1 MPRCICFIMIF
12 TNTVFILAGLIV
24 IYGLGFAIITASM
37 SALAADVAKEGQLGA
52 SLGVLST
59 LMDVGQTLGPPTIG
73 IISGFYGYSLGI
85 GALGILLS
93 LAIVF
98 SLFAFRKQSTPDAV

>member
-1 MPRCICFIMIF
+1 MFTKTIIF
-12 TNTVFILAGLIV
+12 LAALIV

-59 LMDVGQTLGPPTIG
+59 LMDVGQTFGPPIIG
-73 IISGFYGYSLGI
+73 VISGFYGNSLGI

-93 LAIVF
+93 LAAVF
-98 SLFAFRKQSTPDAV
+98 SICVFRQKSAGNTVQ